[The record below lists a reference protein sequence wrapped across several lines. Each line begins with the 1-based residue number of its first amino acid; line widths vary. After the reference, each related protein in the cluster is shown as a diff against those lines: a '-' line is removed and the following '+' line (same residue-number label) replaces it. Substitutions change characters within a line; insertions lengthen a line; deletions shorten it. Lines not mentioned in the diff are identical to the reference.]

1 MSVFKEAQSFS
12 RGEHVSIELGLEP
25 IEHIVKFYVAKY
37 GYRRRWPD
45 YIVGY
50 ILGKMWLEL

>member
-1 MSVFKEAQSFS
+1 M
-12 RGEHVSIELGLEP
+12 RIELGLEP